1 MDTSK
6 LDQLRADMA
15 ASSERLKE
23 KPLGNESVFKGKLLD
38 VQRDVVELP
47 GGATATREYVLHP
60 GASMIVPLLP
70 DGQVV
75 LVKQY
80 RYPMHRA
87 FIEFPA
93 GKIDAGEAPL
103 ATAKRELLEET
114 GYRGGDWTELT
125 TIHNA
130 IAYANERIV
139 LFLAEGLE
147 RGEQQLDDHEF
158 VEVFVAPL
166 SDLMS
171 WIRAGEVTDVK
182 TVIGAFFVEKLL
194 AERQG

>member
-1 MDTSK
+1 MSRDPALQELSRSAER
-6 LDQLRADMA
+6 LREQPV
-15 ASSERLKE
+15 SSE
-23 KPLGNESVFKGKLLD
+23 PVFDGKLLR
-38 VQRDVVELP
+38 VRRDGVTLP
-47 GGATATREYVLHP
+47 DGSAATREYILHP

-75 LVKQY
+75 LVRQY

-93 GKIDAGEAPL
+93 GKIDAGEQPL
-103 ATAKRELLEET
+103 ATARRELLEET
-114 GYRGGDWTELT
+114 GFRAERWTELT

-130 IAYANERIV
+130 IAYADERIV

-147 RGEQQLDDHEF
+147 RGQQQLDDSEF
-158 VEVFVAPL
+158 LEVFTAPL
-166 SDLMS
+166 EDLMR
-171 WIRAGEVTDVK
+171 WIASGDVSDVK

-194 AERQG
+194 AARKTGSA